1 MTGRVRSVLGQILI
15 MIVCWAKRDIG
26 DRLMKRR
33 DIVVGVIA
41 GVAAAALAFEAGA
54 QQPGRTY
61 RIALL
66 APFRRT
72 DQLNRWYLEE
82 LERNGFVAGQNLVL
96 DDSGLGV
103 PIADLQAAA
112 DRLVKAGPDLF
123 MAWGPAAAHAAQH
136 ATTSI
141 PIVAYADDPVE
152 SGLVASMSL
161 PGGNTTGVGL
171 LTSQL
176 DAKRLEVLNELLPT
190 AKRIGLL
197 VDPQQKTGLREVEAV
212 GRDLGLELIAEE
224 VRNVDGISRGI
235 DALAAAH
242 VEAINVLA
250 SGMLYGGRKL
260 IIDRTRA
267 LRLPTMYWWAGLVR
281 DGGLIGYGPNQ
292 EEAARLN
299 GQQAVRVL
307 KGAAPGQLPVL
318 QPTRLELVINLGTAK
333 SIGVIIPQSLLLRA
347 DEVIE

>member
-1 MTGRVRSVLGQILI
+1 
-15 MIVCWAKRDIG
+15 
-26 DRLMKRR
+26 MKRR

-41 GVAAAALAFEAGA
+41 GVTATTLAFEARA
-54 QQPGRTY
+54 QWPGRTY
-61 RIALL
+61 RIAFL

-82 LERNGFVAGQNLVL
+82 LERNGFVEGQNLVL

-123 MAWGPAAAHAAQH
+123 MAWGPAAARAAQH

-141 PIVAYADDPVE
+141 PIVAYTDDPVE
-152 SGLVASMSL
+152 SGLVASMSR
-161 PGGNTTGVGL
+161 PGGNTTGIGL
-171 LTSQL
+171 LASQL
-176 DAKRLEVLNELLPT
+176 NAKRLEVLHELLPT

-197 VDPQQKTGLREVEAV
+197 IDPQQKTGLREVEAI

-250 SGMLYGGRKL
+250 SGMLWGGRKL

-267 LRLPTMYWWAGLVR
+267 VRLPTMYWWANLVR

-292 EEAARLN
+292 EEVARLHA
-299 GQQAVRVL
+299 QQAVRVL

-318 QPTRLELVINLGTAK
+318 QPTRFELVINLGTAK
-333 SIGVIIPQSLLLRA
+333 SIGVIIPPSLLARA

>member
-1 MTGRVRSVLGQILI
+1 
-15 MIVCWAKRDIG
+15 
-26 DRLMKRR
+26 MKRR

-41 GVAAAALAFEAGA
+41 GVAATALVFEARA

-66 APFRRT
+66 ALFRPQPSAR
-72 DQLNRWYLEE
+72 RWYLEE
-82 LERNGFVAGQNLVL
+82 LERNGFVEGQNLVL
-96 DDSGLGV
+96 DDSGMGV

-123 MAWGPAAAHAAQH
+123 MAWGPAAAYAAQH

-141 PIVAYADDPVE
+141 PIVAYTDDPVE
-152 SGLVASMSL
+152 SGLVASMSR

-171 LTSQL
+171 LASQL
-176 DAKRLEVLNELLPT
+176 DAKRLEVLHELLPT

-197 VDPQQKTGLREVEAV
+197 IDPQQKTGLGEIEAV

-224 VRNVDGISRGI
+224 VPNVDGIGRGI

-242 VEAINVLA
+242 VEGINRLGSVIFYIA
-250 SGMLYGGRKL
+250 TKL

-267 LRLPTMYWWAGLVR
+267 LRLPTIYWWADLVR
-281 DGGLIGYGPNQ
+281 DGGLIGYGPNE
-292 EEAARLN
+292 EEAARLHV
-299 GQQAVRVL
+299 QQAVRVL
-307 KGAAPGQLPVL
+307 KGAAPGQLPL
-318 QPTRLELVINLGTAK
+318 AT
-333 SIGVIIPQSLLLRA
+333 
-347 DEVIE
+347 

>member
-1 MTGRVRSVLGQILI
+1 MR
-15 MIVCWAKRDIG
+15 
-26 DRLMKRR
+26 RR

-41 GVAAAALAFEAGA
+41 GLAGTALAFEARA

-66 APFRRT
+66 TPVRPQRGAP
-72 DQLNRWYLEE
+72 RWFLEE
-82 LERNGFVAGQNLVL
+82 LERNGFVERQNLVL
-96 DDSGLGV
+96 DRSGMGV
-103 PIADLQAAA
+103 AIADLQAAA
-112 DRLVKAGPDLF
+112 DRLVKAGPDLLL
-123 MAWGPAAAHAAQH
+123 AWGPAAARAAQH

-141 PIVAYADDPVE
+141 PIVAYADDLVE

-176 DAKRLEVLNELLPT
+176 DAKRLEVLHELLPT
-190 AKRIGLL
+190 AMRIGLL
-197 VDPQQKTGLREVEAV
+197 VDPQQKTGLGEVDAV
-212 GRDLGLELIAEE
+212 GRDLGLGLIAEQ
-224 VRNVDGISRGI
+224 VRNVDGISQGI

-250 SGMLYGGRKL
+250 SAMFYNAKKL

-267 LRLPTMYWWAGLVR
+267 LRLPTMYWWADLVR

-292 EEAARLN
+292 EEVARLHA
-299 GQQAVRVL
+299 QQAIRVL

-318 QPTRLELVINLGTAK
+318 QPTRFELVINLGTAK
-333 SIGVIIPQSLLLRA
+333 SIGVIIPQSLLARA

>member
-1 MTGRVRSVLGQILI
+1 
-15 MIVCWAKRDIG
+15 
-26 DRLMKRR
+26 MKRR

-41 GVAAAALAFEAGA
+41 GVAATALAFEARA

-82 LERNGFVAGQNLVL
+82 LERNGFVEGQNLVL
-96 DDSGLGV
+96 DDSGWGV

-141 PIVAYADDPVE
+141 PIVAYTDDPVE
-152 SGLVASMSL
+152 SGLVASMSR

-171 LTSQL
+171 LASQL
-176 DAKRLEVLNELLPT
+176 DAKRLEVLHELLPT

-197 VDPQQKTGLREVEAV
+197 IDPQQKTGLGEVESV

-224 VRNVDGISRGI
+224 ARNVDGIGRGI

-250 SGMLYGGRKL
+250 SAMFYFAKKL
-260 IIDRTRA
+260 IIDRTHA
-267 LRLPTMYWWAGLVR
+267 LRLPTMYWWADLAR
-281 DGGLIGYGPNQ
+281 DGGLIGYGPN
-292 EEAARLN
+292 EEEVARLHV
-299 GQQAVRVL
+299 QQAVRVL

-318 QPTRLELVINLGTAK
+318 QPTRFELVINLGTAK